1 MCLPRAPAEYSGRY
15 RNLLYDKVSALYYS
29 LMYDIAPRTHLGWA
43 GDYQG
48 ALAWCRSIIEAVVQ
62 PKRASTRRD
71 NMCLPR
77 VSTEYAGRWR
87 TQNVTSMPGT
97 SHTGEPG
104 I

>member
-48 ALAWCRSIIEAVVQ
+48 CVSVV
-62 PKRASTRRD
+62 
-71 NMCLPR
+71 
-77 VSTEYAGRWR
+77 
-87 TQNVTSMPGT
+87 
-97 SHTGEPG
+97 
-104 I
+104 